1 MPPRLPLPLA
11 ALLLG
16 AAAPAVGAQVR
27 WQDIGATSTG
37 NRITVDPRSI
47 RRTGGLVAATVR
59 IVFATPVQTP
69 QGAWKSGRTKATF
82 DCAKQSL
89 AASETVYYADE
100 RGSKVVERKVN
111 KMPGYGVALKG
122 SLGDVAM
129 TYLCK
134 AK

>member
-1 MPPRLPLPLA
+1 MPPRLHLPLA